1 MSFDRKK
8 LLDFLE
14 KNPDKIPSMSKT
26 LIMEMN
32 EHYNRNIQSM
42 SVYESIQYIYGN
54 TGLIDKKVVD
64 EARYGK
70 C

>member
-1 MSFDRKK
+1 MSYQPTK
-8 LLDFLE
+8 LIDFLE

-42 SVYESIQYIYGN
+42 SVSESIHYIYGKA
-54 TGLIDKKVVD
+54 GLIEQKVVD